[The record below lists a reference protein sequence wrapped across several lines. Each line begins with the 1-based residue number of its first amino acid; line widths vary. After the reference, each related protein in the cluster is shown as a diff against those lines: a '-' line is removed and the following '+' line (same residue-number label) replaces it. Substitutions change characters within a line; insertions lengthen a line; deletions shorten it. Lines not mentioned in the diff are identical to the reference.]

1 MNDIPLSYLL
11 TTLGILII
19 FSAFFSS
26 AETGMMS
33 LNRYRLKHLTQKGH
47 SGAIRA
53 SKLLDRPDR
62 LIGIILIGNNFVNIA
77 ASAIATVIAVRL
89 WGDAGI
95 AIATGVLTL
104 VILIFAE
111 VTPKTIAALH
121 PERIA
126 FPASFL
132 LRPLL
137 WILYPAVWLVNG
149 ITNGLL
155 RLFGIDPQATQE
167 HHLNAEELRTV
178 VHESKQK
185 LPQKRQ
191 GMLLN
196 ILDLEHVSV
205 DHILIPR
212 NEINGIDIED
222 DLKLIIEQLR
232 ACQHTRI
239 PIFKGDIN
247 NLIGVLHMRN
257 FSHFL
262 IREEQSKAALL
273 QEAKD
278 PYFVPENTPLHTQMF
293 NFQKE
298 KQRLGFVVDEYGD
311 VQGMITLDDILEEI
325 VGEYTTDVADINQDI
340 TPRNDGSFYIDGTAT
355 IREINKALN
364 WDLPSDGPITLNGLI
379 MERLES
385 IPDTNICLSIEDY
398 RVETIQ
404 IKDNMIKTAKLVETP
419 IEQHPTNKN

>member
-1 MNDIPLSYLL
+1 MNDIPLGYLFA
-11 TTLGILII
+11 TLGLLILS
-19 FSAFFSS
+19 SAFFSS
-26 AETGMMS
+26 SETGMMA
-33 LNRYRLKHLTQKGH
+33 LNRYRLKHLAQKGH
-47 SGAIRA
+47 SGAQRA
-53 SKLLDRPDR
+53 SRLLERPDR
-62 LIGIILIGNNFVNIA
+62 LIGIILIGNNFVNIF
-77 ASAIATVIAVRL
+77 ASVIATVIAVRL

-95 AIATGVLTL
+95 AIATGALTL

-111 VTPKTIAALH
+111 VTPKTLAALH

-126 FPASFL
+126 FPASIL
-132 LRPLL
+132 LTPLL
-137 WILYPAVWLVNG
+137 WLLYPAVWLVNI

-155 RLFGIDPQATQE
+155 RVLGVNPEATTE
-167 HHLNAEELRTV
+167 HHLNADELRTV

-185 LPQKRQ
+185 LPRKRQ

-196 ILDLEHVSV
+196 ILDLEKVSV
-205 DHILIPR
+205 DHIMIPR

-222 DLKLIIEQLR
+222 DLAVIVEQLR
-232 ACQHTRI
+232 ASQHTRM

-247 NLIGVLHMRN
+247 NLIGLLHMRN
-257 FSHFL
+257 FSRFL

-325 VGEYTTDVADINQDI
+325 VGEFTTDVADINQDI
-340 TPRNDGSFYIDGTAT
+340 TPRSDGSFHIDGTAT
-355 IREINKALN
+355 IREINKTLN
-364 WDLPSDGPITLNGLI
+364 WELPVDGPKTLNGLI
-379 MERLES
+379 VERLES
-385 IPDTNICLSIEDY
+385 IPETNICLSIGEY
-398 RVETIQ
+398 RIETVL
-404 IKDNMIKTAKLVETP
+404 IKDNMIKTANLNHFDP
-419 IEQHPTNKN
+419 SHR